1 MVHVPYTG
9 SPPALQDLIGGQ
21 VQVRFDGAGNVLP
34 PVKSGKLKVFAT
46 TAPQR
51 RSLLPAVPTF
61 AELSYKD
68 LNEVVWIGL
77 WTTPDMPVPIQLKLR
92 EATLK
97 ALQDPKLR
105 AEFSPSAARS
115 AGTSRAAPRRPSRS

>member
-1 MVHVPYTG
+1 MAHVPYKG

-34 PVKSGKLKVFAT
+34 HVKSGKLKVFAT

-51 RSLLPAVPTF
+51 LSLLPAVPTF
-61 AELSYKD
+61 VELSYKD

-77 WTTPDMPVPIQLKLR
+77 WTTPDMPVPIQQKLR
-92 EATLK
+92 EPTLE
-97 ALQDPKLR
+97 ALHDPKLR
-105 AEFSPSAARS
+105 ETFATMGLAIGAR
-115 AGTSRAAPRRPSRS
+115 PE